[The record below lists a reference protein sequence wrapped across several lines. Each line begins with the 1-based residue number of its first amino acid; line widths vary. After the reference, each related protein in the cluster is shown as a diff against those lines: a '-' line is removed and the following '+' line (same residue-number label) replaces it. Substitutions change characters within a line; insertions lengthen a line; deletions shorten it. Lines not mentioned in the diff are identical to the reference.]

1 MASHSCC
8 SIFRTVPRF
17 EKRIYIPLP
26 DEQARIHMLR
36 LNLGSNDH
44 VITDADF
51 KRMGRETEGYS
62 GSDLSILVRDALMAP
77 IRKVQ
82 SATHF
87 KKVGC
92 VICCCCCCCCYVVIV
107 IVCV

>member
-1 MASHSCC
+1 
-8 SIFRTVPRF
+8 
-17 EKRIYIPLP
+17 
-26 DEQARIHMLR
+26 MLKT
-36 LNLGSNDH
+36 NLGANDH
-44 VITDADF
+44 MVTDGEF

-87 KKVGC
+87 KKVTLLLLLLLLLLFYC
-92 VICCCCCCCCYVVIV
+92 LLDCRSASNQSRSRAK
-107 IVCV
+107 